1 MPTPFS
7 VDEFAHKIDSLYRLV
22 IVAARRANQI
32 KTEAHG
38 FVGASRARKPTI
50 QSLEEV
56 LEGKVSYTTSAD
68 DEENLLDAA
77 E

>member
-7 VDEFAHKIDSLYRLV
+7 VDEFEGKVDSLYRLV

-32 KTEAHG
+32 SKNESHG
-38 FVGASRARKPTI
+38 FGTVI
-50 QSLEEV
+50 QSKKSTITALEEV
-56 LEGKVSYTTSAD
+56 LDDKLGYYTGTPE
-68 DEENLLDAA
+68 EENYL